1 MTDDDPIIHMS
12 PVQLELRLAKLRKEL
27 EPQGYSI
34 VKTEWLDFLTWHN
47 QQHSKQRRTTTLAEG
62 V

>member
-1 MTDDDPIIHMS
+1 MNDLDPIIDMS
-12 PVQLELRLAKLRKEL
+12 PPQRELRLAKLRKEL

-34 VKTEWLDFLTWHN
+34 VKTEWLNFLTWHN
-47 QQHSKQRRTTTLAEG
+47 QQHSKQRRKTTLAEG